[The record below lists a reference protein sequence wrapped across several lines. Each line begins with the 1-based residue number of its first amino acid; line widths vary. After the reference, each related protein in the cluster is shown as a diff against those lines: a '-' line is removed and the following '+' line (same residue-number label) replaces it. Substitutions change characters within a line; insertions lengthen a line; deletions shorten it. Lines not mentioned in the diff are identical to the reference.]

1 MRRRLSAAFILG
13 FILFHLPASRA
24 DVPLPPNVLDPGTT
38 AEAWNVIRLSRAN
51 VARLLQEKRLSE
63 VPEQISLCSPSLRLL
78 ARTTVPAEKR
88 RLIDEQTI
96 RAFSL
101 VNSTA
106 QSCMVR
112 SQPDADRAFAE
123 LKSALS
129 RLESVFEASDVNAEI
144 YCCAAHPE
152 IISTSSGATCRKCS
166 APLRIRRIPYS
177 FIYVAPGTPT
187 IKLSLTSSAP
197 LIAGREATVQ
207 MQLRTTTGAP
217 VLESDLL
224 VVHTLPIHLFII
236 DPALGSFQ
244 TTRAVPA
251 SAPGDYTF
259 TFTPSISGPCRVW
272 ADVVPAATGLQE
284 LLFADIGGSFV
295 PTAPK
300 DTTHAPLITVEGF
313 TFELTFAGVMGG
325 LPQARQIQLM
335 RVRVTDASGQ
345 PVQRLEPFMNAFA
358 HATGFYGD
366 HPTVLSLHPV
376 GGDILRE
383 DVRGG
388 PYLGFKIYPPRAG
401 FIRLYCQVRIDGRMI
416 TVPFGVNVIE

>member
-78 ARTTVPAEKR
+78 ARSAAPAEKR
-88 RLIDEQTI
+88 RLIDEQTT

-112 SQPDADRAFAE
+112 SQPDADRAFSEFKA
-123 LKSALS
+123 ALTQ
-129 RLESVFEASDVNAEI
+129 LESVFEASDVNAEI
-144 YCCAAHPE
+144 YCCPAHPD
-152 IISTSSGATCRKCS
+152 IISTSSGTLCRKCS

-177 FIYVAPGTPT
+177 FIYVAPDTPT
-187 IKLSLTSSAP
+187 IKLGLTSSAP
-197 LIAGREATVQ
+197 LVAGREATVQ
-207 MQLRTTTGAP
+207 MQLRTTAGAP
-217 VLESDLL
+217 VPESDLL

-244 TTRAVPA
+244 TVRPA
-251 SAPGDYTF
+251 PAGAAGDYSF
-259 TFTPSISGPCRVW
+259 TFTPSFSGPCRVW
-272 ADVVPAATGLQE
+272 ADIVPAATGLQE
-284 LLFADIGGSFV
+284 LPFADIGGSFV
-295 PTAPK
+295 PAAPK
-300 DTTHAPLITVEGF
+300 DRTHAPMTTVEGF
-313 TFELTFAGVMGG
+313 TFELSFTGVMGG
-325 LPQARQIQLM
+325 LPQARQIHLM

-358 HATGFYGD
+358 HASGFYDD
-366 HPTVLSLHPV
+366 HQTVLSLHPV

-416 TVPFGVNVIE
+416 TAPFGVNVVE